1 MIHRII
7 AFSVKNKFIVLF
19 AVLGMI
25 IWGIFSFQRLSIGSV
40 PDITSNQVQ
49 IITVARNLATE
60 EVEQFITFPIEIAV
74 ANLPGVEEI
83 RSVSKYGLS
92 TITVVFEEG
101 MGTYLPRQLIGEKL
115 AQASKEIPAHFGT
128 PEMAPIS
135 TGLGEI
141 YQYTLETRPGY
152 EDKYSVMDLR
162 EIQDWLIKRQL
173 TGIKGVVEINTWG
186 GYLKQYE
193 VAMHPEKLRSMD
205 ISLLEVLQALE
216 ENNENAGGAYL
227 EKNQT
232 NYFIRG
238 EGMIQSLEDI
248 RKIVVSNRAGVPL
261 TIADLAEVRFG
272 HATRFGAITGNGQGE
287 KVLGQV
293 MMLKGENSYAVIR
306 NVKERIAEVEKTLP
320 EGVYINGFLD
330 RSVLIDKTTSTI
342 QENLILGA
350 LFVIFV
356 LVLLMGNFRSGLL
369 VASVIPLSL
378 LFGISLMSL
387 FRVDANLLS
396 LGAIDFGILIDGAVV
411 VVEYLVY
418 QMGKKFPDLK
428 GKAQK
433 AAIDKLVIDSSNQ
446 MMNAAIFGQII
457 ILIVFIPILSFTGV
471 EGKMFQPMALT
482 FMFILAGAMILC
494 LTYVPV
500 MAALFVRPS
509 KNEDRTLSARIIG
522 TIHSWYEPILIKA
535 LRHSRLVLTVAVIV
549 FGTSLFIF
557 SRLGG
562 EFLPTLDE
570 GDYVIQPVLK
580 PGTSLA
586 QTIEITTKIESILLE
601 KFPDEVEQVV
611 SRIGAAEI
619 PTDPMSMEM
628 SDIIIKLRDPDDWS
642 RAGGKTELAKLMTD
656 ELSVLPGISY
666 QFTQPI
672 EMRFN
677 ELLTGVQSDLAI
689 KIFGEDLET
698 LYRYGLKAASII
710 RDVDGIA
717 NIKVEQLVGLP
728 QVAVRYDREKLA
740 LYGLDIAGVNQ
751 AIRTA
756 FAGSTVG
763 TIFEKER
770 RFDLALRLEREFVN
784 TDVIKDLSLPL
795 DNGEKIL
802 LKQVADISYQSGPA
816 QISRDDTK
824 RRIVL
829 SLNASERDVESIVR
843 DVQALLEE
851 QLGLPTGYSITY
863 GGQFENLNQARDR
876 LIKVVP
882 LALLLIAIMLYFT
895 FRSVS
900 ETVLVFLSIP
910 LATIGGIVALWIRA
924 MPFSISAGIGFI
936 ALFGI
941 AVLNGIVLISY
952 LNDLER
958 GGETDLYKRILKA
971 CKNRLRP
978 VLLTASTDILGF
990 IPMALSTS
998 AGAEVQ
1004 RPIATVVIGGLITA
1018 FFLTLVV
1025 LPVAYYM
1032 VKSRKIYGFG
1042 LKKGAIALLL
1052 LAGTA
1057 LPGNARQSPP
1067 IQPDDAWTLALE
1079 NNVELAATRFSMENA
1094 KVLTKTAWDI
1104 SPSLFF
1110 IGTEENQRNL
1120 EGDGVNSFGF
1130 QQYIDFPGVYI
1141 ARKKVLQKESLL
1153 AQDQYDLKRL
1163 TLKKQLFKACYQ
1175 LDYLV
1180 KKRQLY
1186 ASFDSLYREL
1196 YLASEKQY
1204 EAGMTNRLSMV
1215 MARARSEKI
1224 RINYAQIAQE
1234 IQVAYQQIQEVVQA
1248 TDSLQI
1254 EVPALSLED
1263 AQLPSLE
1270 SHPSYA
1276 YALHLKQRFEAE
1288 KKQMKNKLLPGL
1300 YVQYMFQKIDGVS
1313 GFFGYQ
1319 AGIQV
1324 PLWFGPSRARIQ
1336 SSRLS
1341 VYQSEKRIN
1350 DLDVKW
1356 QSALSQKKTFLEMHL
1371 RELGYYQKE
1380 GLPMAD
1386 EIMQTAQKSFA
1397 KGEIDYLEYIRS
1409 LEYAIEI
1416 RLAHLELLNRYHQN
1430 ILDIRYFTL
1439 P

>member
-7 AFSVKNKFIVLF
+7 AFSVKNKFIVLL
-19 AVLGMI
+19 AVLALV
-25 IWGIFSFQRLSIGSV
+25 IWGLFSFQRLSIGSV

-60 EVEQFITFPIEIAV
+60 EVEQFITFPIELAV

-92 TITVVFEEG
+92 TITVVFDEG

-115 AQASKEIPAHFGT
+115 AQASKDIPAHFGS

-152 EDKYSVMDLR
+152 EDRYSVMDLR

-173 TGIKGVVEINTWG
+173 TGIEGVVEINTWG

-193 VAMHPEKLRSMD
+193 VAMQPEKLRSMD
-205 ISLLEVLQALE
+205 ISLLEVLQALQD
-216 ENNENAGGAYL
+216 NNENAGGAYL

-248 RKIVVSNRAGVPL
+248 RKIVVTNRGGVPL

-272 HATRFGAITGNGQGE
+272 YATRFGAITGNGQGE

-293 MMLKGENSYAVIR
+293 MMLKGENSYAVIK
-306 NVKERIAEVEKTLP
+306 NVKERIAEVEKILP

-350 LFVIFV
+350 LFVIFI
-356 LVLLMGNFRSGLL
+356 LVVLMGNFRSGLL

-411 VVEYLVY
+411 VVEYVVY
-418 QMGKKFPDLK
+418 QMGKKFPGLT

-433 AAIDKLVIDSSNQ
+433 EGVDKLVIDSSNR

-509 KNEDRTLSARIIG
+509 KNENKTLSARIIRTVHG
-522 TIHSWYEPILIKA
+522 WYEPVLIRA
-535 LRHSRLVLTVAVIV
+535 LKHSKFVLITALIA
-549 FGTSLFIF
+549 FGSSLFVF

-628 SDIIIKLRDPDDWS
+628 SDIIIKLREPADWS
-642 RAGGKTELAKLMTD
+642 RAEGKADLANQMTA
-656 ELSVLPGISY
+656 ELSVLPGITY

-698 LYRYGLKAASII
+698 LYRYGLEAAAII
-710 RDVDGIA
+710 RDVEGID

-728 QVAVRYDREKLA
+728 QVSIRYDRDKLA
-740 LYGLDIAGVNQ
+740 LYGLSIADVNQ
-751 AIRTA
+751 VIRTA

-770 RFDLALRLEREFVN
+770 RFDLALRLDRETVS
-784 TDVIKDLSLPL
+784 TEVVEELSLPL
-795 DNGEKIL
+795 PNGQKIL
-802 LKQVADISYQSGPA
+802 LKQVADISFQSGPA

-829 SLNASERDVESIVR
+829 SLNASERDVESIVT
-843 DVQALLEE
+843 DIQALLDA
-851 QLGLPTGYSITY
+851 QLDLPTGYSIAY

-895 FRSVS
+895 FHSVS
-900 ETVLVFLSIP
+900 ETIMVFLSIP
-910 LATIGGIVALWIRA
+910 LAVIGGIVALWIRD

-952 LNDLER
+952 LNDLESD
-958 GGETDLYKRILKA
+958 GETDIHKRILKG

-1018 FFLTLVV
+1018 FFLTLIV
-1025 LPVAYYM
+1025 LPVVYYV
-1032 VKSRKIYGFG
+1032 VKSKKIRGFRPG
-1042 LKKGAIALLL
+1042 KALTAVVLLFGIPFLSPAQEQAI
-1052 LAGTA
+1052 G
-1057 LPGNARQSPP
+1057 PEE
-1067 IQPDDAWTLALE
+1067 AWDMALE
-1079 NNVELAATRFSMENA
+1079 NNYELAAARLSVENRA
-1094 KVLTKTAWDI
+1094 VLTRTGWDI
-1104 SPSLFF
+1104 APSLFF
-1110 IGTEENQRNL
+1110 VGTEENQRNL

-1130 QQYIDFPGVYI
+1130 QQYLDFPGVYI
-1141 ARKKVLQKESLL
+1141 ARKKVLEKDLL
-1153 AQDQYDLKRL
+1153 LEEDRYDLQTLALKKRL
-1163 TLKKQLFKACYQ
+1163 YKAFYQ

-1180 KKRQLY
+1180 KKKRQY
-1186 ASFDSLYREL
+1186 AGFDSLYQNL
-1196 YLASEKQY
+1196 YQASEKRY
-1204 EAGMTNRLSMV
+1204 ASGMTNKLAMV
-1215 MARARSEKI
+1215 MAKARSEKI
-1224 RINYAQIAQE
+1224 RLNYSQLDQDIR
-1234 IQVAYQQIQEVVQA
+1234 IAYQQVQEIVQTSDTLRINAPELTLDMA
-1248 TDSLQI
+1248 TLPQ
-1254 EVPALSLED
+1254 LED
-1263 AQLPSLE
+1263 
-1270 SHPSYA
+1270 HPSYA
-1276 YALHLKQRFEAE
+1276 YLRHQKERYAAE
-1288 KKQMKNKLLPGL
+1288 TRQMQNKLLPGL
-1300 YVQYMFQKIDGVS
+1300 YLQYMFQKVDGVS

-1319 AGIQV
+1319 AGIQL
-1324 PLWFGPSRARIQ
+1324 PLWFGPSRARVQ
-1336 SSRLS
+1336 AARVS
-1341 VYQSEKRIN
+1341 VYRSENEIDALGMRYE
-1350 DLDVKW
+1350 
-1356 QSALSQKKTFLEMHL
+1356 SALNQKKSLLEKQL
-1371 RELGYYQKE
+1371 NELDYYNREALPLAKE
-1380 GLPMAD
+1380 
-1386 EIMQTAQKSFA
+1386 IVSTAQTSFDS
-1397 KGEIDYLEYIRS
+1397 GEIDYLEFIRS
-1409 LEYAIEI
+1409 LEYATEIEMN
-1416 RLAHLELLNRYHQN
+1416 HLDLRNAYNQTL
-1430 ILDIRYFTL
+1430 LDIHYFTL

>member
-7 AFSVKNKFIVLF
+7 AFSVKNKFIVLL
-19 AVLGMI
+19 AVLGLV
-25 IWGIFSFQRLSIGSV
+25 IWGLFSFQRLSIGSV

-60 EVEQFITFPIEIAV
+60 EVEQFITFPIELSV

-115 AQASKEIPAHFGT
+115 AQASKDIPAHFGS

-152 EDKYSVMDLR
+152 EDRYSVMELR

-193 VAMHPEKLRSMD
+193 VAMQPEKLRSMD
-205 ISLLEVLQALE
+205 VSLLEVLQALE
-216 ENNENAGGAYL
+216 DNNENAGGAYL

-248 RKIVVSNRAGVPL
+248 RKIVVTNRGGVPL
-261 TIADLAEVRFG
+261 TIGDLAEVRFG
-272 HATRFGAITGNGQGE
+272 YATRFGAITGNGEGE

-293 MMLKGENSYAVIR
+293 MMLKGENSYAVIKS
-306 NVKERIAEVEKTLP
+306 VKERIAEIEKILP

-330 RSVLIDKTTSTI
+330 RSMLIDKTTSTI
-342 QENLILGA
+342 QENLVLGA
-350 LFVIFV
+350 LFVIFI
-356 LVLLMGNFRSGLL
+356 LVILMGNFRSGLL

-378 LFGISLMSL
+378 LFGISLMS
-387 FRVDANLLS
+387 FFQVDANLLS

-411 VVEYLVY
+411 VVEYVVY
-418 QMGKKFPDLK
+418 QMSKKFPGLK
-428 GKAQK
+428 GNAQK
-433 AAIDKLVIDSSNQ
+433 EEVDKLVIESSNR

-500 MAALFVRPS
+500 MAALFIRPS
-509 KNEDRTLSARIIG
+509 KNEKGTLSAKIIRTVHG
-522 TIHSWYEPILIKA
+522 WYQPVLIKA
-535 LRHSRLVLTVAVIV
+535 LNHYKLVLITALIG
-549 FGTSLFIF
+549 FGISLFIF

-586 QTIEITTKIESILLE
+586 QTVEITTKIESILLE

-628 SDIIIKLRDPDDWS
+628 SDIIIKLKDPYNWS
-642 RAGGKTELAKLMTD
+642 RAAGKTALANQMTE
-656 ELSVLPGISY
+656 ELSVLPGITY

-698 LYRYGLKAASII
+698 LYRYGLEAATII
-710 RDVDGIA
+710 RDVEGID

-728 QVAVRYDREKLA
+728 QISISYDRDKLA
-740 LYGLDIAGVNQ
+740 LYGLGIADVNQ
-751 AIRTA
+751 VIRTA
-756 FAGSTVG
+756 FAGSKVG
-763 TIFEKER
+763 TIFENER
-770 RFDLALRLEREFVN
+770 RFDLALRLDRETVSTEVVN
-784 TDVIKDLSLPL
+784 ELSLPL
-795 DNGEKIL
+795 ENGEKIL
-802 LKQVADISYQSGPA
+802 LKQVADISFQSGPA

-829 SLNASERDVESIVR
+829 SLNATERDVESIVT
-843 DVQALLEE
+843 DVRELLDA
-851 QLGLPTGYSITY
+851 QLDLPTGYSIAY

-895 FRSVS
+895 FHSVS
-900 ETVLVFLSIP
+900 ETIMVFLSIP
-910 LATIGGIVALWIRA
+910 LAVIGGIVALWIRG

-952 LNDLER
+952 LNDLETS
-958 GGETDLYKRILKA
+958 GETNIRKRILKG

-1018 FFLTLVV
+1018 FFLTLIV
-1025 LPVAYYM
+1025 LPVVYFV
-1032 VKSRKIYGFG
+1032 VKT
-1042 LKKGAIALLL
+1042 KKLPSFSFNKAAFFLILLTGIPFL
-1052 LAGTA
+1052 GQA
-1057 LPGNARQSPP
+1057 QDSPIGP
-1067 IQPDDAWTLALE
+1067 KEAWNRALE
-1079 NNVELAATRFSMENA
+1079 NNFDLAAVRLAVENR
-1094 KVLTKTAWDI
+1094 KVLTKTAWDL
-1104 SPSLFF
+1104 PSSLIFV
-1110 IGTEENQRNL
+1110 GTEENQRNL
-1120 EGDGVNSFGF
+1120 EGDGVDAFGF
-1130 QQYIDFPGVYI
+1130 QQYIDFPGVYV
-1141 ARKKVLQKESLL
+1141 ARKKVLEKERLL
-1153 AQDQYDLKRL
+1153 AEDTYDLRTL
-1163 TLKKQLFKACYQ
+1163 ALKKQVYKACYQ

-1180 KKRQLY
+1180 KKKRQY
-1186 ASFDSLYREL
+1186 AGFDSLYQDLFR
-1196 YLASEKQY
+1196 ASEKRY
-1204 EAGMTNRLSMV
+1204 ASGMTNRLAMV
-1215 MARARSEKI
+1215 MAKARSEKI
-1224 RINYAQIAQE
+1224 RVNYSQLDQQIQIAYRQL
-1234 IQVAYQQIQEVVQA
+1234 QEVVQSSD
-1248 TDSLQI
+1248 TLQVT
-1254 EVPALSLED
+1254 VPALGLEFSE
-1263 AQLPSLE
+1263 LPSLE
-1270 SHPSYA
+1270 NHPSYD
-1276 YALHLKQRFEAE
+1276 YLVHQKERFSAE
-1288 KKQMKNKLLPGL
+1288 RKQMQNKLLPGF
-1300 YVQYMFQKIDGVS
+1300 YVQYMFQKVDGIS

-1319 AGIQV
+1319 AGIQL
-1324 PLWFGPSRARIQ
+1324 PLWFGPTRARVQ
-1336 SSRLS
+1336 SARLS
-1341 VYQSEKRIN
+1341 VYQSENKID
-1350 DLDVKW
+1350 DLSIRW
-1356 QSALSQKKTFLEMHL
+1356 ESALNQKKTALEMHIKEL
-1371 RELGYYQKE
+1371 DYYTREALPLAKE
-1380 GLPMAD
+1380 
-1386 EIMQTAQKSFA
+1386 IVSTAQKSFDN
-1397 KGEIDYLEYIRS
+1397 GEIDYLEYIRS
-1409 LEYAIEI
+1409 LEYATEIEMD
-1416 RLAHLELLNRYHQN
+1416 HLDLLNKYNQTV
-1430 ILDIRYFTL
+1430 LDIHYFTL

>member
-7 AFSVKNKFIVLF
+7 AFSVKNKFIVLL
-19 AVLGMI
+19 AVLGLV
-25 IWGIFSFQRLSIGSV
+25 IWGLFSFQRLSIGSV

-60 EVEQFITFPIEIAV
+60 EVEQFITFPIELSV

-92 TITVVFEEG
+92 TITVVFNES

-115 AQASKEIPAHFGT
+115 AQASKEIPAHFGS

-152 EDKYSVMDLR
+152 EDRYSVMDLR
-162 EIQDWLIKRQL
+162 EIQDWQIKRQL

-193 VAMHPEKLRSMD
+193 VSMQPEKLRSMD

-216 ENNENAGGAYL
+216 DNNENAGGAYL
-227 EKNQT
+227 ERNQT

-248 RKIVVSNRAGVPL
+248 RKIVVSNRGGVPL
-261 TIADLAEVRFG
+261 TIADLGEVGFG
-272 HATRFGAITGNGQGE
+272 YATRFGAITGNGQGE

-293 MMLKGENSYAVIR
+293 MMLKGENSYAVIK
-306 NVKERIAEVEKTLP
+306 NVQERIAEIEKTLP

-330 RSVLIDKTTSTI
+330 RSALIDKTTSTI

-350 LFVIFV
+350 LLVIFI
-356 LVLLMGNFRSGLL
+356 LVILMGNFRSGLL

-411 VVEYLVY
+411 IVEYVLY
-418 QMGKKFPDLK
+418 QMGKKFPGLK
-428 GKAQK
+428 GNTQK
-433 AAIDKLVIDSSNQ
+433 EAIDKLVIDSSNR

-471 EGKMFQPMALT
+471 EGKMFRPMALT
-482 FMFILAGAMILC
+482 FMFILGGAMILC

-500 MAALFVRPS
+500 MAALFIRPS
-509 KNEDRTLSARIIG
+509 ENEKHTLSAKIIRTVHG
-522 TIHSWYEPILIKA
+522 WYEPILIKA
-535 LRHSRLVLTVAVIV
+535 LNHYKLVLTTALVV
-549 FGTSLFIF
+549 FVGSLVIF
-557 SRLGG
+557 SQLGG

-586 QTIEITTKIESILLE
+586 QTIEITTKIETILLE

-628 SDIIIKLRDPDDWS
+628 SDIIIKLKEPADWS
-642 RAGGKTELAKLMTD
+642 RANSKVELANLMTK
-656 ELSVLPGISY
+656 ELSVLPGITY

-698 LYRYGLKAASII
+698 LYRYGLEAASII
-710 RDVDGIA
+710 RNVEGID

-728 QVAVRYDREKLA
+728 QIAIKYNRDKLA
-740 LYGLDIAGVNQ
+740 LYGLSITDVNQ
-751 AIRTA
+751 VIRTA
-756 FAGSTVG
+756 FAGSSVG
-763 TIFEKER
+763 TVFENER
-770 RFDLALRLEREFVN
+770 RFDLALRLDRESISTEVVN
-784 TDVIKDLSLPL
+784 ELSLPL
-795 DNGEKIL
+795 ENGEKIM
-802 LKQVADISYQSGPA
+802 LKQVADISFQAGPA

-829 SLNASERDVESIVR
+829 SLNATERDVESIVT
-843 DVQALLEE
+843 DVKALLDA
-851 QLGLPTGYSITY
+851 QLNLPTGYSIAY
-863 GGQFENLNQARDR
+863 GGQFENLNQAKDR

-895 FRSVS
+895 FNSIS
-900 ETVLVFLSIP
+900 ETIMVFLTIP
-910 LATIGGIVALWIRA
+910 LAVIGGIVALWIRG
-924 MPFSISAGIGFI
+924 MPFSISAGIGFV

-952 LNDLER
+952 LNDLEN
-958 GGETDLYKRILKA
+958 GGESDIRKRILMG

-990 IPMALSTS
+990 IPMALSSS

-1018 FFLTLVV
+1018 FFLTLII
-1025 LPVAYYM
+1025 LPVVYFV
-1032 VKSRKIYGFG
+1032 VKSRKLPSFRFHKAAFF
-1042 LKKGAIALLL
+1042 LVF
-1052 LAGTA
+1052 LAGTPFVSKA
-1057 LPGNARQSPP
+1057 QENP
-1067 IQPDDAWTLALE
+1067 IGPEDAWSLALQNNFDLSAARMSVE
-1079 NNVELAATRFSMENA
+1079 NSKL
-1094 KVLTKTAWDI
+1094 LTKTAWDL
-1104 SPSLFF
+1104 SPSLLFV
-1110 IGTEENQRNL
+1110 GTEENQRSL

-1141 ARKKVLQKESLL
+1141 ARKKVLEKESLL
-1153 AQDQYDLKRL
+1153 AGDLYDIKTLA
-1163 TLKKQLFKACYQ
+1163 LKKKLFKACYQ
-1175 LDYLV
+1175 LDYLA
-1180 KKRQLY
+1180 KKKEQYAGFDTLYQNLYDAAEKRY
-1186 ASFDSLYREL
+1186 AS
-1196 YLASEKQY
+1196 
-1204 EAGMTNRLSMV
+1204 GMTNRLAMV
-1215 MARARSEKI
+1215 MAKARSEKI
-1224 RINYAQIAQE
+1224 RLTYSQLDQE
-1234 IQVAYQQIQEVVQA
+1234 IRIAYQQLQEVVQSS
-1248 TDSLQI
+1248 DSLQI
-1254 EVPALSLED
+1254 TVPPLTLGFSDLPNLEN
-1263 AQLPSLE
+1263 
-1270 SHPSYA
+1270 HPSYS
-1276 YALHLKQRFEAE
+1276 YLLHQRERFAAE
-1288 KKQMKNKLLPGL
+1288 QRQMQNKLLPGL

-1319 AGIQV
+1319 AGVQL
-1324 PLWFGPSRARIQ
+1324 PLWFGPSRARVQ
-1336 SSRLS
+1336 SARLS
-1341 VYQSEKRIN
+1341 VYQTQNNIN
-1350 DLDVKW
+1350 ELGIRW
-1356 QSALSQKKTFLEMHL
+1356 ESALNQKKTALEMHIKEL
-1371 RELGYYQKE
+1371 DYYTREALPLAKE
-1380 GLPMAD
+1380 
-1386 EIMQTAQKSFA
+1386 IVSTAQKSFDS
-1397 KGEIDYLEYIRS
+1397 GEIDYLEYIRS
-1409 LEYAIEI
+1409 LEYATEIEMDQ
-1416 RLAHLELLNRYHQN
+1416 LDLLNEYNQTL
-1430 ILDIRYFTL
+1430 LDIHYFTL

>member
-7 AFSVKNKFIVLF
+7 AFSVKNKFIVLL
-19 AVLGMI
+19 AVLGLV
-25 IWGIFSFQRLSIGSV
+25 IWGLFSFQRLSIGSV

-60 EVEQFITFPIEIAV
+60 EVEQFITFPIELSV

-115 AQASKEIPAHFGT
+115 AQASKDIPAHFGS

-141 YQYTLETRPGY
+141 YQYTLETKPGY
-152 EDKYSVMDLR
+152 EDRYSVMELR

-193 VAMHPEKLRSMD
+193 VAMQPEKLRSMD
-205 ISLLEVLQALE
+205 VSLLEVLQALE
-216 ENNENAGGAYL
+216 DNNENAGGAYL

-248 RKIVVSNRAGVPL
+248 RKIVVTNRGGVPL
-261 TIADLAEVRFG
+261 TVGDLAEVRFG
-272 HATRFGAITGNGQGE
+272 YATRFGAITGNGEGE

-293 MMLKGENSYAVIR
+293 MMLKGENSYAVIKS
-306 NVKERIAEVEKTLP
+306 VKERIAEIEKILP

-342 QENLILGA
+342 QENLVLGA
-350 LFVIFV
+350 LFVIFI
-356 LVLLMGNFRSGLL
+356 LVILMGNFRSGLL

-387 FRVDANLLS
+387 FQVDANLLS

-411 VVEYLVY
+411 VVEYVVY
-418 QMGKKFPDLK
+418 QMSKKFPGLK

-433 AAIDKLVIDSSNQ
+433 EEVDKLVIDSSNR

-482 FMFILAGAMILC
+482 FMFILGGAMILC

-500 MAALFVRPS
+500 MAALFIRPS
-509 KNEDRTLSARIIG
+509 KNEKNTLSAKIIRTVHG
-522 TIHSWYEPILIKA
+522 WYEPVLIKA
-535 LRHSRLVLTVAVIV
+535 LNHYKLVLVTALIG
-549 FGTSLFIF
+549 FGISLFIF

-580 PGTSLA
+580 PGTSLT

-628 SDIIIKLRDPDDWS
+628 SDIIIKLKDPDNWS
-642 RAGGKTELAKLMTD
+642 RADGKTALADQMTE

-698 LYRYGLKAASII
+698 LYRYGLEAASII
-710 RDVDGIA
+710 RDVEGID

-728 QVAVRYDREKLA
+728 QISISYDRDKLA
-740 LYGLDIAGVNQ
+740 LYGLDIADVNQ
-751 AIRTA
+751 VIRTA

-763 TIFEKER
+763 TIFENER
-770 RFDLALRLEREFVN
+770 RFDLALRLDRQTVSTEVVN
-784 TDVIKDLSLPL
+784 ELSLPL
-795 DNGEKIL
+795 ENGEKIV
-802 LKQVADISYQSGPA
+802 LKQVADISFQSGPA

-829 SLNASERDVESIVR
+829 SLNATERDVESIVT
-843 DVQALLEE
+843 DVRELLDA
-851 QLGLPTGYSITY
+851 QLDLPTGYSIAY

-895 FRSVS
+895 FNSVS
-900 ETVLVFLSIP
+900 ETIMVFLSIP
-910 LATIGGIVALWIRA
+910 LAIIGGIMALWIRG

-952 LNDLER
+952 LNDLETS
-958 GGETDLYKRILKA
+958 GETNIRKRILKG

-1018 FFLTLVV
+1018 FFLTLIV
-1025 LPVAYYM
+1025 LPVVYFV
-1032 VKSRKIYGFG
+1032 VKSKKIRGFR
-1042 LKKGAIALLL
+1042 LNKAAFFLVL
-1052 LAGTA
+1052 LAGIPFLGQA
-1057 LPGNARQSPP
+1057 QESPIGP
-1067 IQPDDAWTLALE
+1067 EEAWSRALE
-1079 NNVELAATRFSMENA
+1079 NNFDLAAARLAVENR
-1094 KVLTKTAWDI
+1094 KVLTKTAWDL
-1104 SPSLFF
+1104 PSSMVFV
-1110 IGTEENQRNL
+1110 GTEENQRNL
-1120 EGDGVNSFGF
+1120 EGDGVDAFGF
-1130 QQYIDFPGVYI
+1130 QQYIDFPGVYV
-1141 ARKKVLQKESLL
+1141 ARKKVLEKERLL
-1153 AQDQYDLKRL
+1153 AEDAYDLRTL
-1163 TLKKQLFKACYQ
+1163 SLKKQVYKACYQ

-1180 KKRQLY
+1180 KKKQQY
-1186 ASFDSLYREL
+1186 AGFDSLYQDLFR
-1196 YLASEKQY
+1196 ASEKRY
-1204 EAGMTNRLSMV
+1204 ASGMTNRLAMV
-1215 MARARSEKI
+1215 MAKARSEKI
-1224 RINYAQIAQE
+1224 RVNYSQLDQQIQIA
-1234 IQVAYQQIQEVVQA
+1234 YQRLQEVVQSSD
-1248 TDSLQI
+1248 TLQVT
-1254 EVPALSLED
+1254 VPTLGLEFSE
-1263 AQLPSLE
+1263 LPSLE
-1270 SHPSYA
+1270 NHPSYE
-1276 YALHLKQRFEAE
+1276 YLIHQKERFSAE
-1288 KKQMKNKLLPGL
+1288 RKQMQNKLLPGF
-1300 YVQYMFQKIDGVS
+1300 YVQYMFQKVDGVS

-1319 AGIQV
+1319 AGIQL
-1324 PLWFGPSRARIQ
+1324 PLWFGPTRARVQ
-1336 SSRLS
+1336 SARLS
-1341 VYQSEKRIN
+1341 VYQSENKLD
-1350 DLDVKW
+1350 DLSIRW
-1356 QSALSQKKTFLEMHL
+1356 ESALNQKKTALEMHIKEL
-1371 RELGYYQKE
+1371 DYYTREALPLAKE
-1380 GLPMAD
+1380 
-1386 EIMQTAQKSFA
+1386 IVSTAQKSFDS
-1397 KGEIDYLEYIRS
+1397 GEIDYLEYIRS
-1409 LEYAIEI
+1409 LEYATEIEMN
-1416 RLAHLELLNRYHQN
+1416 HLDLVNKYNQTL
-1430 ILDIRYFTL
+1430 LDIHYFTL

>member
-7 AFSVKNKFIVLF
+7 AFSVNNKFIILL
-19 AVLGMI
+19 AVLGLI
-25 IWGIFSFQRLSIGSV
+25 IWGLFSFQRLSIGSV

-60 EVEQFITFPIEIAV
+60 EVEQFITFPIELAV

-92 TITVVFEEG
+92 TITVVFEER

-115 AQASKEIPAHFGT
+115 AQASKDIPAHFGS

-152 EDKYSVMDLR
+152 EDRYSVMDLR

-205 ISLLEVLQALE
+205 ISLLEVLKALE
-216 ENNENAGGAYL
+216 NNNENAGGAYL

-248 RKIVVSNRAGVPL
+248 RKIVVANRGGVPL
-261 TIADLAEVRFG
+261 TIANLAEVRFG
-272 HATRFGAITGNGQGE
+272 FATRFGAITGNGQGE

-293 MMLKGENSYAVIR
+293 MMLKGENSYAVIK
-306 NVKERIAEVEKTLP
+306 NVQERIAEIEKTLP

-330 RSVLIDKTTSTI
+330 RAVLIDKTTSTI
-342 QENLILGA
+342 QENLVLGA
-350 LFVIFV
+350 LLVIFI
-356 LVLLMGNFRSGLL
+356 LVILMGNFRSGLL

-396 LGAIDFGILIDGAVV
+396 MGAIDFGILIDGAVV
-411 VVEYLVY
+411 IVEYVVY
-418 QMGKKFPDLK
+418 QMGKKFPGMK
-428 GKAQK
+428 GKLQK
-433 AAIDKLVIDSSNQ
+433 EAVDKLVIDSSNR

-471 EGKMFQPMALT
+471 EGKMFRPMALT
-482 FMFILAGAMILC
+482 FMFILGGAMILC

-500 MAALFVRPS
+500 MAALFIRPS
-509 KNEDRTLSARIIG
+509 ENEQATLSAKIIRKVHG
-522 TIHSWYEPILIKA
+522 WYEPILIKA
-535 LRHSRLVLTVAVIV
+535 LNNYKLVLITALIG
-549 FGTSLFIF
+549 FGLSLVVF

-580 PGTSLA
+580 PGTSLT

-628 SDIIIKLRDPDDWS
+628 SDIIIKLKDPGDWS
-642 RAGGKTELAKLMTD
+642 RAKSKVELSNLMTK
-656 ELSVLPGISY
+656 ELSVLPGITY

-698 LYRYGLKAASII
+698 LYRYGLEAASII
-710 RDVDGIA
+710 RNVKGID

-728 QVAVRYDREKLA
+728 QISIQYDREKLA
-740 LYGLDIAGVNQ
+740 LYGLAISDVNQ
-751 AIRTA
+751 VIRTA
-756 FAGSTVG
+756 FAGSNVG
-763 TIFEKER
+763 TIFENER
-770 RFDLALRLEREFVN
+770 RFDLALRLDRETVSPEVVN
-784 TDVIKDLSLPL
+784 ELSLPL
-795 DNGEKIL
+795 ENGEKIM
-802 LKQVADISYQSGPA
+802 LKQVADISFQAGPA

-829 SLNASERDVESIVR
+829 SLNAEERDVESIVT
-843 DVQALLEE
+843 DIKALLDD
-851 QLGLPTGYSITY
+851 QLDLPTGYSIEY
-863 GGQFENLNQARDR
+863 GGQFENLNQAKDR

-895 FRSVS
+895 FNSIS
-900 ETVLVFLSIP
+900 ETIMVFLTIP
-910 LATIGGIVALWIRA
+910 LAVIGGIVALWVRG

-952 LNDLER
+952 LNDLEKS
-958 GGETDLYKRILKA
+958 GEMDIRKRILLG

-1018 FFLTLVV
+1018 FFLTLIV
-1025 LPVAYYM
+1025 LPVVYFV
-1032 VKSRKIYGFG
+1032 VKSRKNPGFR
-1042 LKKGAIALLL
+1042 LRKTAFIFLLL
-1052 LAGTA
+1052 TGISFVSQA
-1057 LPGNARQSPP
+1057 QESPIEP
-1067 IQPDDAWTLALE
+1067 EDAWSLALQ
-1079 NNVELAATRFSMENA
+1079 NNYDLAAARISVENS
-1094 KVLTKTAWDI
+1094 KLLTKTAWDL
-1104 SPSLFF
+1104 SPSLVFV
-1110 IGTEENQRNL
+1110 GTEENQRNL
-1120 EGDGVNSFGF
+1120 KGDGVNSYGF
-1130 QQYIDFPGVYI
+1130 QQYIDYPGVYI
-1141 ARKKVLQKESLL
+1141 ARKKVLEKESLL
-1153 AQDQYDLKRL
+1153 AEDLYDLKTL

-1180 KKRQLY
+1180 KKRRQY
-1186 ASFDSLYREL
+1186 AGFDSLYQNL
-1196 YLASEKQY
+1196 YQAAEKRY
-1204 EAGMTNRLSMV
+1204 TSGMTNRLAMV
-1215 MARARSEKI
+1215 MAKARSEKI
-1224 RINYAQIAQE
+1224 RVNYSQLDQE
-1234 IQVAYQQIQEVVQA
+1234 IQIAYQQLQEVVQSS
-1248 TDSLQI
+1248 DSLQI
-1254 EVPALSLED
+1254 TVPPLTLGFSDLPNLEN
-1263 AQLPSLE
+1263 
-1270 SHPSYA
+1270 HPSYS
-1276 YALHLKQRFEAE
+1276 YLFHQKERFAAKER
-1288 KKQMKNKLLPGL
+1288 QMQNKLLPGL

-1319 AGIQV
+1319 AGLQL
-1324 PLWFGPSRARIQ
+1324 PLWFGPSRARVQ
-1336 SSRLS
+1336 SARLS
-1341 VYQSEKRIN
+1341 VFQSQHNIN
-1350 DLDVKW
+1350 ELGIRW
-1356 QSALSQKKTFLEMHL
+1356 ESALNQKKTALQMHIKEL
-1371 RELGYYQKE
+1371 DYYTREALPLAKE
-1380 GLPMAD
+1380 
-1386 EIMQTAQKSFA
+1386 IISTAQKSFDS
-1397 KGEIDYLEYIRS
+1397 GEIDYLEYIRS
-1409 LEYAIEI
+1409 LEYATEIEMDQ
-1416 RLAHLELLNRYHQN
+1416 LDLLNKYNQTL
-1430 ILDIRYFTL
+1430 LDINYFTL

>member
-7 AFSVKNKFIVLF
+7 AFSVKNKFIVLL

-25 IWGIFSFQRLSIGSV
+25 IWGMFSFQRLSIGSV

-60 EVEQFITFPIEIAV
+60 EVEQFITFPIELSV

-115 AQASKEIPAHFGT
+115 AQASKDIPAHFGS

-152 EDKYSVMDLR
+152 EDRYSVMDLR

-193 VAMHPEKLRSMD
+193 VAMQPEKLRSMD
-205 ISLLEVLQALE
+205 ISLLEVLKALE
-216 ENNENAGGAYL
+216 DNNENAGGAYL

-248 RKIVVSNRAGVPL
+248 RKIVVANRGGVPL
-261 TIADLAEVRFG
+261 TIGDLAKVRFG
-272 HATRFGAITGNGQGE
+272 YATRFGAITGNGEGE

-293 MMLKGENSYAVIR
+293 MMLKGENSYAVIKS
-306 NVKERIAEVEKTLP
+306 VKERIAEIEKILP

-330 RSVLIDKTTSTI
+330 RSMLIDKTTSTI

-350 LFVIFV
+350 LFVIFI
-356 LVLLMGNFRSGLL
+356 LVILMGNFRSGLL

-411 VVEYLVY
+411 VVEYVVY
-418 QMGKKFPDLK
+418 QMSKKFPGLK
-428 GKAQK
+428 GNAQK
-433 AAIDKLVIDSSNQ
+433 EEVDKLVIESSNR

-482 FMFILAGAMILC
+482 FMFILGGAMILC

-500 MAALFVRPS
+500 MAALFIRPS
-509 KNEDRTLSARIIG
+509 KDEKGTLSAKIIRTVHG
-522 TIHSWYEPILIKA
+522 WYEPILIRA
-535 LRHSRLVLTVAVIV
+535 LKHAKFVLITALIA
-549 FGTSLFIF
+549 FGISLFIF

-628 SDIIIKLRDPDDWS
+628 SDIIIKLKDPDDWS
-642 RAGGKTELAKLMTD
+642 RVDSKTALANLMTE
-656 ELSVLPGISY
+656 ELSVLPGITY

-698 LYRYGLKAASII
+698 LYRYGLEAADII
-710 RDVDGIA
+710 RDVEGID

-728 QVAVRYDREKLA
+728 QISIRYDREKLA
-740 LYGLDIAGVNQ
+740 LYGLSIADVNQ
-751 AIRTA
+751 VIRTA
-756 FAGSTVG
+756 FAGSSVG
-763 TIFEKER
+763 TIFENER
-770 RFDLALRLEREFVN
+770 RFDLALRLDRETVSTEVVN
-784 TDVIKDLSLPL
+784 ELSLPL
-795 DNGEKIL
+795 ENGEKIL
-802 LKQVADISYQSGPA
+802 LKQVADISFQSGPA

-829 SLNASERDVESIVR
+829 SLNASERDVESIVT
-843 DVQALLEE
+843 DVQALLDAE
-851 QLGLPTGYSITY
+851 LDLPTGYSIAY

-895 FRSVS
+895 FHSVS
-900 ETVLVFLSIP
+900 ETIMVFLSIP
-910 LATIGGIVALWIRA
+910 LAVIGGIVALWIRS

-952 LNDLER
+952 LNDLENS
-958 GGETDLYKRILKA
+958 GETDIRKRILKG

-1018 FFLTLVV
+1018 FFLTLIV
-1025 LPVAYYM
+1025 LPVVYYV
-1032 VKSRKIYGFG
+1032 VKSKKVQGFRPG
-1042 LKKGAIALLL
+1042 KAL
-1052 LAGTA
+1052 TA
-1057 LPGNARQSPP
+1057 LAILLGIPFLSQAQEGPVDP
-1067 IQPDDAWTLALE
+1067 ETAWSMALE
-1079 NNVELAATRFSMENA
+1079 NNFELAAARISLENSQ
-1094 KVLTKTAWDI
+1094 VQTKTAWDI
-1104 SPSLFF
+1104 APSLFF

-1130 QQYIDFPGVYI
+1130 QQYIDFPGVYVS
-1141 ARKKVLQKESLL
+1141 RKKVLEKESLITEDL
-1153 AQDQYDLKRL
+1153 YDIKTLN
-1163 TLKKQLFKACYQ
+1163 LKKQLYKACYQ

-1180 KKRQLY
+1180 KKKEQY
-1186 ASFDSLYREL
+1186 AGFDSLYQEL
-1196 YLASEKQY
+1196 YRASEKRY
-1204 EAGMTNRLSMV
+1204 AAGTTNRLAMV
-1215 MARARSEKI
+1215 MARARSEKV
-1224 RINYAQIAQE
+1224 RMAYSQLEQE
-1234 IQVAYQQIQEVVQA
+1234 IQIVYRQIQEVVQSPD
-1248 TDSLQI
+1248 TLQLKSPPLTMAYA
-1254 EVPALSLED
+1254 EFPDLEN
-1263 AQLPSLE
+1263 
-1270 SHPSYA
+1270 HPSYG
-1276 YALHLKQRFEAE
+1276 YLMHQKERFEAE
-1288 KKQMKNKLLPGL
+1288 KNQMQNKLLPGL

-1319 AGIQV
+1319 AGIQI
-1324 PLWFGPSRARIQ
+1324 PLWFGPSRARVQ
-1336 SSRLS
+1336 SARLS
-1341 VYQSEKRIN
+1341 VYQSQNKIN
-1350 DLDVKW
+1350 DLGIRW
-1356 QSALSQKKTFLEMHL
+1356 ESAINQKKTRLEMHL
-1371 RELGYYQKE
+1371 KELDYYNKE
-1380 GLPMAD
+1380 GLPMAE
-1386 EIMQTAQKSFA
+1386 EIIDTAHRSFNQ
-1397 KGEIDYLEYIRS
+1397 GEIDYLEYIRS
-1409 LEYAIEI
+1409 LEYASEI
-1416 RLAHLELLNRYHQN
+1416 QMDHLDLLNEYHQTL
-1430 ILDIRYFTL
+1430 IDIHYFNL